1 MARCTA
7 AVRQVWPECLAEA
20 QKYVD
25 RNMSHVVSLMPR
37 ETTTDKQDDT
47 TCVQSSSQGS
57 SHRINSV
64 QSHPLSNCDRAQSN
78 GDRAQSNGDRVQ
90 SQGLSSQKD
99 GLTTHRSDDSSSGGS
114 RDSSSGCS
122 RDGCSDGNS
131 NVDHQGHGELPVSY
145 GKSMVDEHD
154 TTARY
159 TMNHPLNTCYKSP
172 STYTLYQYIR
182 LIHFLNPK
190 TAKAKVR

>member
-25 RNMSHVVSLMPR
+25 RNMSHVVGLMPR

-47 TCVQSSSQGS
+47 TCVHSSSQGS

-64 QSHPLSNCDRAQSN
+64 QSHPLSNCDRAHSN
-78 GDRAQSNGDRVQ
+78 GDRDH
-90 SQGLSSQKD
+90 LSSQED
-99 GLTTHRSDDSSSGGS
+99 GLSTNRSDNSSSGGS
-114 RDSSSGCS
+114 RN
-122 RDGCSDGNS
+122 GCSDGNS
-131 NVDHQGHGELPVSY
+131 NIDHQGHGDLPASY

-159 TMNHPLNTCYKSP
+159 TTNHPLNTCYESP
-172 STYTLYQYIR
+172 STHSLYQHLR

-190 TAKAKVR
+190 TAKAKVT